1 MSGLPFNDIVLAGFI
16 ADALAEDLGDG
27 DITAQAVI
35 PPDEPFSAAM
45 VARQPMVVAGLPLA
59 VEIFKHLDPAA
70 QIDLPVAD
78 GARVETGQT
87 LLSIAGNARAIL
99 AGERTALNLVQHLS
113 GIASLTARYVAALA
127 GTRATLLDT
136 RKTLPLYRGLAKYAT
151 ALGGAQNHRM
161 GLYDAILIKDNHIAV
176 AGSLAEAVRLCRDAG
191 HGAIEVECDTL
202 AQVREAI
209 DAGATRIL
217 LDNMSLEELRQA
229 VGIAEGLVSL
239 EASGGVTLETIRAIA
254 QTGVDYISVGGAL
267 TLSAPAMDIGLD
279 YAPLA

>member
-1 MSGLPFNDIVLAGFI
+1 MSALPFNDIALAGFI

-35 PPDEPFSAAM
+35 PANEPFSAAM
-45 VARQPMVVAGLPLA
+45 VARQAMVVAGLPLA

-70 QIDLPVAD
+70 QIDLLAAD
-78 GARVETGQT
+78 GHQVEAGQT

-151 ALGGAQNHRM
+151 VLGGAHNHRM

-176 AGSLAEAVRLCRDAG
+176 AGSLTEAVRLCRDAG
-191 HGAIEVECDTL
+191 HAEIEVECDTL

-209 DAGATRIL
+209 NAGATRIL

-279 YAPLA
+279 YAPLG